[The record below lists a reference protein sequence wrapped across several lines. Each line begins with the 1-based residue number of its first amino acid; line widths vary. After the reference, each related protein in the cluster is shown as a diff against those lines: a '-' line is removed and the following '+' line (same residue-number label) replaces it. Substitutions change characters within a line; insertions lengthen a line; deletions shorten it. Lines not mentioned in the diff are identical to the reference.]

1 MATYTSSRSA
11 APRSS
16 AAPAGMQ
23 PASDGPFYLVSDA
36 QLHRFAADIV
46 RQTIDAVGAEKE
58 QQPEYRYG
66 IRAICDLFGVSTV
79 TAHIYKNTFLAPAIE
94 QRGRKIRVDVNLA
107 QKLFAQHKNQD

>member
-1 MATYTSSRSA
+1 MATYSS
-11 APRSS
+11 PRA

-23 PASDGPFYLVSDA
+23 PASAGPFYLVSDA
-36 QLHRFAADIV
+36 QLHQFATDIV
-46 RQTIDAVGAEKE
+46 RQTIEAVGAEKE

-79 TAHIYKNTFLAPAIE
+79 TAHIYKNSFLAPAVD

-107 QKLFAQHKNQD
+107 QKLFAQHKSQD